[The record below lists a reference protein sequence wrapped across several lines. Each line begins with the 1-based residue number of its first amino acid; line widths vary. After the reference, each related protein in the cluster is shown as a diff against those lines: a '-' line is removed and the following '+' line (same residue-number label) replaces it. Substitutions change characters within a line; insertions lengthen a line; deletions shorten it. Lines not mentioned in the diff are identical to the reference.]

1 MTSSNSTYSTVD
13 KYLSSLDESDGERE
27 EKKSNFIFF
36 FFYIKN
42 ILLFGFEL
50 YIQIY
55 IKYIIIIKYI
65 VINK

>member
-42 ILLFGFEL
+42 ILLFGFES

>member
-1 MTSSNSTYSTVD
+1 VTSSNSTYSTVD

-42 ILLFGFEL
+42 ILLFGFES

-65 VINK
+65 FINK

>member
-1 MTSSNSTYSTVD
+1 VTSSNSTYSTVD

-42 ILLFGFEL
+42 ILLFGFKS